1 MNCQRCVIAHEMR
14 MRGFD
19 VVARPSYGADDTL
32 RNAGKWLGAFDYSP
46 SDFVKITGK
55 TGEEVINSAVRMRKL
70 AAAKILGMADLKSD
84 IFLVRVDKLKLTEIV
99 KRCAMPKE

>member
-1 MNCQRCVIAHEMR
+1 MRSFEEGARAIVIFKWDKSAFQPSGGHTI
-14 MRGFD
+14 
-19 VVARPSYGADDTL
+19 VVQHRENGIVNFGDPQT
-32 RNAGKWLGAFDYSP
+32 
-46 SDFVKITGK
+46 
-55 TGEEVINSAVRMRKL
+55 RKL